1 MDMFEIC
8 WNHQRQVVVTFQLC
22 QRYFFFFVG
31 YFGYFAGGHPVISSS
46 MESQHDFLDQLTV
59 HFGEVENEKKSMA
72 AISITSSYNVGRGVF
87 FTQGSPTSRLKDFTL
102 MPTRKQADSLPRGK
116 PWVGCNSDS
125 TYLVVEYDQHELWN
139 YFFPFFWKT
148 DLELAKLAKKPLLF
162 DKNQWF
168 IPNVS
173 QIHR

>member
-1 MDMFEIC
+1 
-8 WNHQRQVVVTFQLC
+8 
-22 QRYFFFFVG
+22 
-31 YFGYFAGGHPVISSS
+31 
-46 MESQHDFLDQLTV
+46 
-59 HFGEVENEKKSMA
+59 
-72 AISITSSYNVGRGVF
+72 
-87 FTQGSPTSRLKDFTL
+87 